1 MPRTIAV
8 PRRYNPAL
16 SLSREAVSRA
26 VRLLGTLP
34 MQGERSSSL
43 QVEMAGFRFVIEAD
57 IWHYAVDA
65 GLLDVRREAFVL
77 PSGAIPARALQG
89 ALETLTSPLQ

>member
-1 MPRTIAV
+1 M

-26 VRLLGTLP
+26 VRLPGTLP

-57 IWHYAVDA
+57 IWHYA
-65 GLLDVRREAFVL
+65 DVPTTMTGPNFFPASPAFVWRS
-77 PSGAIPARALQG
+77 PFAAL
-89 ALETLTSPLQ
+89 